1 MIRIG
6 IVGCGRILN
15 AHLQGYL
22 RLREAGIDSF
32 RITALCARNPADA
45 HMCRTRGT
53 GPAPRPPV
61 VDPASGDPL
70 AAPHTYVSDLHN
82 DIEVGVYTDY
92 RDMIAS
98 GTVDAVNDFTTLAL
112 HHQVG
117 AEALTA
123 GMHLLTQKP
132 LAITVRAAQGLIALA
147 QTTNRTFGVFENVRQ
162 MELVRAQHWAVA
174 SGLIGVPQ
182 FASMGVLGGLWSPN
196 KIVAET
202 PWRHDKMRAGGG
214 GSIDIGVHQM
224 DWLRFVMGEV
234 ESVSAMTGIYAPE
247 RTHVYS
253 NGEHISVIADV
264 DDTYMA
270 TVRFVNQAMAQVSW
284 SWAGIPQSVMTEGMP
299 VFVGSEG
306 MIRNDRIV
314 SRSGHESS
322 LLAVFHA
329 HMTESQR
336 TQWFPLGL
344 RDAAAISQYDWL
356 CAIAR
361 MGQPE
366 TDAHE
371 GIRDLAAAYA
381 ILESQHS
388 GRHVR
393 VADVLSGVVSGYQDP
408 INERYGLTL

>member
-1 MIRIG
+1 
-6 IVGCGRILN
+6 
-15 AHLQGYL
+15 
-22 RLREAGIDSF
+22 
-32 RITALCARNPADA
+32 
-45 HMCRTRGT
+45 
-53 GPAPRPPV
+53 
-61 VDPASGDPL
+61 L
-70 AAPHTYVSDLHN
+70 AAPHTYVSDLHS
-82 DIEVGVYTDY
+82 DVEVGIYTDY

-117 AEALTA
+117 AEALSA

-132 LAITVRAAQGLIALA
+132 LAITVRAAQGLIAMA
-147 QTTNRTFGVFENVRQ
+147 QSTNRTFGVFENVRQ

-224 DWLRFVMGEV
+224 DWLRYVMGEV

-247 RTHVYS
+247 RTHVYE
-253 NGEHISVIADV
+253 NGEHVSIIADV

-270 TVRFVNQAMAQVSW
+270 TVRFANQAMAQVSW

-306 MIRNDRIV
+306 MLRNDRIV

-329 HMTESQR
+329 HMTEAQR
-336 TQWFPLGL
+336 THWFPLGL

-366 TDAHE
+366 TSAEE

-388 GRHVR
+388 GRHVQ
-393 VADVLSGVVSGYQDP
+393 VADVLSGAVSGYQDP
-408 INERYGLTL
+408 INERYGLTR

>member
-32 RITALCARNPADA
+32 RITALCARNPVDA
-45 HMCRTRGT
+45 HMFRTRGT

-174 SGLIGVPQ
+174 AGLIGVPQ

-234 ESVSAMTGIYAPE
+234 ESVSAMTGIYALE
-247 RTHVYS
+247 RTHVYE
-253 NGEHISVIADV
+253 NGEQESIIADV

-270 TVRFVNQAMAQVSW
+270 TVRFANQAMAQVSW

-306 MIRNDRIV
+306 LIRNDRIV

-336 TQWFPLGL
+336 SQWFPMGL

-393 VADVLSGVVSGYQDP
+393 VADVLSGAVSGYQDP

>member
-22 RLREAGIDSF
+22 RLREAGVDSF

-45 HMCRTRGT
+45 QMFHTRGV

-70 AAPHTYVSDLHN
+70 AAPHTYVSDLHT
-82 DIEVGVYTDY
+82 DVEVGIYTDY

-98 GTVDAVNDFTTLAL
+98 GSVDAVNDFTTLAL

-117 AEALTA
+117 AEALSA

-132 LAITVRAAQGLIALA
+132 LAITVRAAQGLLALA
-147 QTTNRTFGVFENVRQ
+147 QSSNRTFGVFENVRQ
-162 MELVRAQHWAVA
+162 MEVVRAQHWAVA
-174 SGLIGVPQ
+174 TGLIGVPQ

-224 DWLRFVMGEV
+224 DWLRYVMGEV

-247 RTHVYS
+247 RTHVYEH
-253 NGEHISVIADV
+253 GEHVTIIADV

-329 HMTESQR
+329 HMTEAQR
-336 TQWFPLGL
+336 THWFPLGL
-344 RDAAAISQYDWL
+344 RDAAAISQHDWL

-366 TDAHE
+366 TSAEE

-381 ILESQHS
+381 ILESQQS

-393 VADVLSGVVSGYQDP
+393 VADVLSGAVSGYQDP
-408 INERYGLTL
+408 INEHYGLTC

>member
-32 RITALCARNPADA
+32 RITALCARNRADA
-45 HMCRTRGT
+45 QMFHTRGE
-53 GPAPRPPV
+53 GPTPRPPV

-82 DIEVGVYTDY
+82 DVEVGIYTDY

-132 LAITVRAAQGLIALA
+132 LAITVRAAQGLLSLA
-147 QTTNRTFGVFENVRQ
+147 TSTNRTFGVFENIRQ

-174 SGLIGVPQ
+174 TGLIGVPQ

-224 DWLRFVMGEV
+224 DWLRYVMGEV

-247 RTHVYS
+247 RTHVYAD
-253 NGEHISVIADV
+253 GEYVSIIADV

-270 TVRFVNQAMAQVSW
+270 TVRFASQPMAQVSW
-284 SWAGIPQSVMTEGMP
+284 SWAGIPQTVMTEGMP

-366 TDAHE
+366 TSAHE

-393 VADVLSGVVSGYQDP
+393 VADVLSGEVSGYQDP
-408 INERYGLTL
+408 INQKYGLTR

>member
-45 HMCRTRGT
+45 HMFRTRGT

-224 DWLRFVMGEV
+224 DWLRFVIGEV

>member
-45 HMCRTRGT
+45 HMFRTRGT

-253 NGEHISVIADV
+253 NGEHISVVADV

-393 VADVLSGVVSGYQDP
+393 VADVLSGAVSGYQDP

>member
-45 HMCRTRGT
+45 HMFRTRGT

-123 GMHLLTQKP
+123 GLHLLTQKP

>member
-22 RLREAGIDSF
+22 RLREVGIDTF
-32 RITALCARNPADA
+32 RITALCARNPDDA
-45 HMCRTRGT
+45 RMFHTRGT
-53 GPAPRPPV
+53 GPTPRLPV

-70 AAPHTYVSDLHN
+70 AAPHTYVSDLHR
-82 DIEVGVYTDY
+82 DVEVGIFTDY
-92 RDMIAS
+92 REMIAS
-98 GTVDAVNDFTTLAL
+98 GTVDAINDFTTLAL

-117 AEALTA
+117 MAALSA

-132 LAITVRAAQGLIALA
+132 LAITVRAAQRLIAA
-147 QTTNRTFGVFENVRQ
+147 AESTQRTFGVFENVRQ
-162 MELVRAQHWAVA
+162 MELVRAQHWAVTA
-174 SGLIGVPQ
+174 GLIGVPQ
-182 FASMGVLGGLWSPN
+182 FASMGMLGGIWSPD

-247 RTHVYS
+247 RIHTS
-253 NGEHISVIADV
+253 PSGEQTTIIADV
-264 DDTYMA
+264 DDTYIA
-270 TVRFVNQAMAQVSW
+270 TVRFVNQSLAQVSW
-284 SWAGIPQSVMTEGMP
+284 SWAGLPQSVATEGMP

-306 MIRNDRIV
+306 MIRNDRLIL
-314 SRSGHESS
+314 RNGNESS

-329 HMTESQR
+329 QMSESQR
-336 TQWFPLGL
+336 AQWFPLGL

-356 CAIAR
+356 QAIAQQS
-361 MGQPE
+361 QPE
-366 TDAHE
+366 TNAQE
-371 GIRDLAAAYA
+371 GLRDLAAAYA
-381 ILESQHS
+381 LLESQHS
-388 GRHVR
+388 RRHVTL
-393 VADVLSGVVSGYQDP
+393 AEVLSGAVSGYQDP
-408 INERYGLTL
+408 INDWYGLNK

>member
-45 HMCRTRGT
+45 HMFRTRGT

-253 NGEHISVIADV
+253 NGEHISVVADV

-270 TVRFVNQAMAQVSW
+270 TVRFVNLAMAQVSW

-393 VADVLSGVVSGYQDP
+393 VADVLSGAVSGYQDP

>member
-22 RLREAGIDSF
+22 RLREAGVDSF

-45 HMCRTRGT
+45 QMFHTRGV

-70 AAPHTYVSDLHN
+70 AAPHTYVSDLHT
-82 DIEVGVYTDY
+82 DVEVGIYTDY

-117 AEALTA
+117 AEALSA

-132 LAITVRAAQGLIALA
+132 LAITVRAAQGLIAMA
-147 QTTNRTFGVFENVRQ
+147 QSTNRTFGVFENVRQ

-174 SGLIGVPQ
+174 AGLIGVPQ

-224 DWLRFVMGEV
+224 DWLRYVMGEV

-247 RTHVYS
+247 RTHVYE
-253 NGEHISVIADV
+253 NGEHVSIIADV

-270 TVRFVNQAMAQVSW
+270 TVRCANQAMAQVSW

-329 HMTESQR
+329 HMTEAQR
-336 TQWFPLGL
+336 TKWFPLGL

-356 CAIAR
+356 CAIAG

-366 TDAHE
+366 TSAEE

-393 VADVLSGVVSGYQDP
+393 VADVLSGAVSGYQDP
-408 INERYGLTL
+408 INERYGLTR

>member
-45 HMCRTRGT
+45 HMFRTRGT

>member
-22 RLREAGIDSF
+22 RLREAGVNSF

-45 HMCRTRGT
+45 QMFHTRGV

-70 AAPHTYVSDLHN
+70 AAPHTYVSDLHT
-82 DIEVGVYTDY
+82 DVEVGIYTDY

-117 AEALTA
+117 AEALSA

-132 LAITVRAAQGLIALA
+132 LAITVRAAQGLIAMA
-147 QTTNRTFGVFENVRQ
+147 QSTNRTFGVFENVRQ
-162 MELVRAQHWAVA
+162 LELVRAQHWAVA
-174 SGLIGVPQ
+174 AGLIGVPQ

-224 DWLRFVMGEV
+224 DWLRYVMGEV

-247 RTHVYS
+247 RTHVYE
-253 NGEHISVIADV
+253 NGEHVSIIADV

-270 TVRFVNQAMAQVSW
+270 TVRCGNQAMAQVSW

-329 HMTESQR
+329 HMTEAQR
-336 TQWFPLGL
+336 TNWFPLGL

-356 CAIAR
+356 CAIAG

-366 TDAHE
+366 TSAEE

-393 VADVLSGVVSGYQDP
+393 VADVLSGAVSGYQDP
-408 INERYGLTL
+408 INERYGLTR

>member
-22 RLREAGIDSF
+22 RLREAGVDSF
-32 RITALCARNPADA
+32 RITALCARNPTDA
-45 HMCRTRGT
+45 QMFHTRGV
-53 GPAPRPPV
+53 GPVPRPPV

-70 AAPHTYVSDLHN
+70 AAPHTYVSDLHS
-82 DIEVGVYTDY
+82 DVEVGIYTDY

-117 AEALTA
+117 AEALSA

-132 LAITVRAAQGLIALA
+132 LAITVRAAQGLIAMA
-147 QTTNRTFGVFENVRQ
+147 QSTNRTFGVFENVRQ
-162 MELVRAQHWAVA
+162 MELVRAQHWAVS

-224 DWLRFVMGEV
+224 DWLRYVMGEV

-247 RTHVYS
+247 RTHVYE
-253 NGEHISVIADV
+253 NGEHVSIIADV

-270 TVRFVNQAMAQVSW
+270 TVRFANQAMAQVSW

-306 MIRNDRIV
+306 MLRNDRIV

-329 HMTESQR
+329 HMTEAQR
-336 TQWFPLGL
+336 THWFPLGL

-366 TDAHE
+366 TSAEE

-388 GRHVR
+388 GRHVQ
-393 VADVLSGVVSGYQDP
+393 VADVLSGAVSGYQDP
-408 INERYGLTL
+408 INERYGLTR

>member
-22 RLREAGIDSF
+22 RLREAGVDSF

-45 HMCRTRGT
+45 QMFHTRGV

-70 AAPHTYVSDLHN
+70 AAPHTYVSDLHT
-82 DIEVGVYTDY
+82 DVEVGIYTDY

-117 AEALTA
+117 AEALSA

-132 LAITVRAAQGLIALA
+132 LAITVRAAQGLIAMA
-147 QTTNRTFGVFENVRQ
+147 QSTNRTFGVFENVRQ

-174 SGLIGVPQ
+174 AGLIGVPQ

-224 DWLRFVMGEV
+224 DWLRYVMGEV

-247 RTHVYS
+247 RTHVYES
-253 NGEHISVIADV
+253 GEHVSIIADV

-270 TVRFVNQAMAQVSW
+270 TVRCANQAMAQVSW

-329 HMTESQR
+329 HMTEVQR
-336 TQWFPLGL
+336 TNWFPLGL

-356 CAIAR
+356 CAIAG

-366 TDAHE
+366 TSAEE

-393 VADVLSGVVSGYQDP
+393 MADVLSGAVSGYQDP
-408 INERYGLTL
+408 INERYGLTR

>member
-45 HMCRTRGT
+45 HMFRTRGT

-253 NGEHISVIADV
+253 NGEHISVVADV

-329 HMTESQR
+329 HMSESQR

-393 VADVLSGVVSGYQDP
+393 VADVLSGAVSGYQDP

>member
-22 RLREAGIDSF
+22 RLREAGVDSF
-32 RITALCARNPADA
+32 RITALCARNPTDA
-45 HMCRTRGT
+45 QMFHTRGV

-70 AAPHTYVSDLHN
+70 AAPHTYVSDLHS
-82 DIEVGVYTDY
+82 DVEVGIYTDY

-117 AEALTA
+117 AEALSA

-132 LAITVRAAQGLIALA
+132 LAITVRAAQGLIAMA
-147 QTTNRTFGVFENVRQ
+147 QSTNRTFGVFENVRQ

-224 DWLRFVMGEV
+224 DWLRYVMGEV

-247 RTHVYS
+247 RTHVYE
-253 NGEHISVIADV
+253 NGEHVSIIADV

-270 TVRFVNQAMAQVSW
+270 TVRFANQAMAQVSW

-306 MIRNDRIV
+306 MLRNDRIV

-329 HMTESQR
+329 HMTEAQR
-336 TQWFPLGL
+336 THWFPLGL

-366 TDAHE
+366 TSAEE

-388 GRHVR
+388 GRHVQ
-393 VADVLSGVVSGYQDP
+393 VADVLSGAVSGYQDP
-408 INERYGLTL
+408 INERYGLTR